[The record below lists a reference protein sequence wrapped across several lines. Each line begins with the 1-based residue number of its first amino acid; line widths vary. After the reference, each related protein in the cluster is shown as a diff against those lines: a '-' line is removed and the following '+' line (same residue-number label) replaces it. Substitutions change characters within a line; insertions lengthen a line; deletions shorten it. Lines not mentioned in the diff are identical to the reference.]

1 MTGGTGPVVPRKPYV
16 QRDIRYVSEYVDQN
30 YPHDKVFFNLRLGPP
45 PIGVAEK
52 YPGVDVNR
60 YARVW
65 KKTCDAV
72 VVTDKEVVLIEGE
85 LRRPLLALG
94 ELVIYRDLLFQT
106 PELVPYQGHTVRS
119 ILLCPVYD
127 PTLDLQLREHKIE
140 AAVFRPKWVDD
151 YLKEVMR

>member
-1 MTGGTGPVVPRKPYV
+1 MPEAVPRKPYT
-16 QRDIRYVSEYVDQN
+16 QRDRRYVAEYVDQV

-45 PIGVAEK
+45 PIATAER

-72 VVTDKEVVLIEGE
+72 VVTEKEVVLIEGE

-94 ELVIYRDLLFQT
+94 ELISYRDLLFQT
-106 PELVPYQGHTVRS
+106 PELMAYAKLPVKS

-127 PTLDLQLREHKIE
+127 PTLELQLKEHNIE
-140 AAVFRPKWVDD
+140 AVVFRPKWADD

>member
-1 MTGGTGPVVPRKPYV
+1 MQGAVPRKPYV
-16 QRDIRYVSEYVDQN
+16 QRDRRYVAEYVDQA
-30 YPHDKVFFNLRLGPP
+30 YPHARVYFNLRLGPP

-52 YPGVDVNR
+52 YPGLDVQK

-72 VVTDKEVVLIEGE
+72 VVTDQEVVLIEGE

-94 ELVIYRDLLFQT
+94 ELISYRDLLFQT
-106 PELVPYQGHTVRS
+106 PELTPYSKLTVRS

-127 PTLDLQLREHKIE
+127 PTLELQLKENKIE
-140 AAVFRPKWVDD
+140 AVVFRTKWVDE

>member
-1 MTGGTGPVVPRKPYV
+1 MPGETGEVVPRKPYV
-16 QRDIRYVSEYVDQN
+16 QRDIRYVAEYVDQN

-72 VVTDKEVVLIEGE
+72 VVTVTEVVLIEGE

-106 PELVPYQGHTVRS
+106 PELVPYTGRPVRS

-127 PTLDLQLREHKIE
+127 PTLELQLKEHKIE

>member
-1 MTGGTGPVVPRKPYV
+1 MPEAVPRKPYV
-16 QRDIRYVSEYVDQN
+16 QRDRRYVAEYIDQL
-30 YPHDKVFFNLRLGPP
+30 YPYAKVWYNLRLGPP

-72 VVTDKEVVLIEGE
+72 VVTENEVILIEGE

-94 ELVIYRDLLFQT
+94 ELISYRDLLFQT
-106 PELVPYQGHTVRS
+106 PELAAYAKMPVKS

-127 PTLDLQLREHKIE
+127 PTLELQLKENKIE
-140 AAVFRPKWVDD
+140 AVVFRPKWVDD
-151 YLKEVMR
+151 YLEEVMR